1 MNCGSVAIRR
11 LLALAVALTLA
22 GVAAVGARAD
32 ARPEVLRAAANPAGI
47 VFAHENAG
55 NGNGNGKGHVTGG
68 GGTSPNLSW
77 HGGGIMSGGA
87 AVTAIYWG
95 SSWSSSPGDKVAG
108 LDGFYAGIGGSSYLG
123 TTREYNGGAGT
134 ANVSSAVTYAG
145 HLTDSNAAP
154 TQPPSTSAVLAV
166 VARNIASPVQNGYY
180 PVYSDQP
187 RGTAGYCAWHSSGY
201 IGTTLVQ
208 FAFFFKLDGDL
219 GCNPYSTVAGQS
231 EGLAALANV
240 SGHELSEALTD
251 PHGDAWY
258 DQQGSENAD
267 KCAWTFGHSSLTFA
281 NGTQWKVQGNWSNN
295 AYNSAS
301 GYANGGCVDGG

>member
-11 LLALAVALTLA
+11 LLALCAAASVA
-22 GVAAVGARAD
+22 GVAAVAARGD

-47 VFAHENAG
+47 VFAHDHAG
-55 NGNGNGKGHVTGG
+55 NGNGNGKKPGG
-68 GGTSPNLSW
+68 GSASSPNLSW
-77 HGGGIMSGGA
+77 HGGTVMSSGA
-87 AVTAIYWG
+87 AVQAIFWG
-95 SSWSSSPGDKVAG
+95 SSWSSAPADKISG
-108 LDGFYAGIGGSSYLG
+108 LDSFYAGIGGSSYLG

-134 ANVSSAVTYAG
+134 ANVGTSVTYAG
-145 HLTDSNAAP
+145 HVTDPSAASS
-154 TQPPSTSAVLAV
+154 QPPSTGAVLAV
-166 VARNIASPVQNGYY
+166 VARNVTSPVSNGYY

-187 RGTAGYCAWHSSGY
+187 RGTAGYCAWHSWGY

-219 GCNPYSTVAGQS
+219 GCNPYSTVAGQT

-267 KCAWTFGHSSLTFA
+267 KCAWTFGHSYLTFT
-281 NGTQWKVQGNWSNN
+281 NGTQWRVQGNWSNT

-301 GYANGGCVDGG
+301 GYANGGCIDGG